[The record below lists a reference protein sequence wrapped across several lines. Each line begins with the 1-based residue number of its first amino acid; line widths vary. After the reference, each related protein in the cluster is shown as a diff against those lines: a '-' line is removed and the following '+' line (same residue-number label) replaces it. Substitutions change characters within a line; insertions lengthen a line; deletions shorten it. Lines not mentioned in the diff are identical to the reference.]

1 MHDLNYFREHL
12 AEFEKMA
19 ANRGV
24 RLDFEGF
31 RALDRERRERITAAE
46 RRKAERNRASE
57 EIARRKRAGEKAEDL
72 LAEMKRASEEIKR
85 AGEGSAGLAA
95 RLQEFMLAVPNLP
108 HVSVPAGHDATCNVE
123 VRRWGSPPQ
132 FDFAPNPH

>member
-12 AEFEKMA
+12 PEFEKMA
-19 ANRGV
+19 SNRGV
-24 RLDFEGF
+24 RIDFDGF

-72 LAEMKRASEEIKR
+72 LAEMKLASEEIKR
-85 AGEGSAGLAA
+85 ADEEIAQLDL
-95 RLQEFMLAVPNLP
+95 RVQEFMLSVPNLP
-108 HVSVPAGHDATCNVE
+108 RAS
-123 VRRWGSPPQ
+123 
-132 FDFAPNPH
+132 